1 MALGIKECNMAIYAG
16 LHKVSCDM
24 CGGFREPQKVIQHK
38 DGSSADIC
46 DICYG
51 KCLVYPKFQQGIK
64 DKDIMVK
71 DY

>member
-1 MALGIKECNMAIYAG
+1 MAVYAG

-24 CGGFREPQKVIQHK
+24 CGDLRTPTKIVKHK
-38 DGSSADIC
+38 DGSKADIC

-51 KCLVYPKFQQGIK
+51 KCLTYPKFNEGIAT
-64 DKDIMVK
+64 KDIEVL